1 MQWTALDLKN
11 LAAAV
16 DDTADAV
23 VDLRNRNAAT
33 LTQEEKDRLTTLFGQ
48 LVSAGE
54 EIENKALQAAE
65 VDIEGAVA
73 DLQNGVHDANHALKT
88 IANVQKGVT
97 IGVAVFG
104 LASSI
109 LHPTPGGIA
118 SSLNTLVGAIQQK
131 PASASTTAA
140 TGGGSGTS

>member
-16 DDTADAV
+16 DDTAYAV
-23 VDLRNRNAAT
+23 MDLRNRNAAT
-33 LTQEEKDRLTTLFGQ
+33 STQEEKDRLTTLFGQ

-73 DLQNGVHDANHALKT
+73 DLQNGVHDANHALKV

-118 SSLNTLVGAIQQK
+118 SSLNTLVGAI
-131 PASASTTAA
+131 ASASTTAA

>member
-23 VDLRNRNAAT
+23 MDLRNRNAAT
-33 LTQEEKDRLTTLFGQ
+33 STQEEKDRLTTLFGQ

-54 EIENKALQAAE
+54 EIENKALKAAE

-73 DLQNGVHDANHALKT
+73 DLQNGVHDANHALKV

-118 SSLNTLVGAIQQK
+118 SSLNTLVGAI
-131 PASASTTAA
+131 ASASTTAA

>member
-23 VDLRNRNAAT
+23 MDLRNRNAAT
-33 LTQEEKDRLTTLFGQ
+33 STQEEKDRLTTLFGQ

-73 DLQNGVHDANHALKT
+73 DLQNGVHDANHALKV

-118 SSLNTLVGAIQQK
+118 SSLNTLVGAI
-131 PASASTTAA
+131 ASASTTAA

>member
-11 LAAAV
+11 LAATV

-23 VDLRNRNAAT
+23 MDLRNRNAAT
-33 LTQEEKDRLTTLFGQ
+33 LTQEEKDQLTTLFGQ

-65 VDIEGAVA
+65 TDIEGAVA
-73 DLQNGVHDANHALKT
+73 DLQNGIHDANHALKT

-104 LASSI
+104 VASSI
-109 LHPTPGGIA
+109 LHPTPGGIFG
-118 SSLNTLVGAIQQK
+118 SLGTLLQAIQQK
-131 PASASTTAA
+131 PTGAAAGGSTTP
-140 TGGGSGTS
+140 